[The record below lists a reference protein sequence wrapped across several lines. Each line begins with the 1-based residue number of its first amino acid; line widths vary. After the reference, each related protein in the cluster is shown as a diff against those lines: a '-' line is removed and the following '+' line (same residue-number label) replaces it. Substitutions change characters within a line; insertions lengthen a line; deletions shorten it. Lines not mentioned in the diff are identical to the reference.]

1 MFRLINLS
9 KIAVS
14 VSVFAV
20 VAFGSLASA
29 KADTFTLSLNNFG
42 QAGSLGTI
50 TTVLI
55 TSGADAGK
63 IRVDVALNPNY
74 VLHSNDA
81 LGFNAAAGVSGVAIV
96 ASSIPAH
103 FTLGDGGNFG
113 GGYGSRAFS
122 IDGENTSTA
131 RLHLDQTF
139 SFLVSSSGGFT
150 NANQLKDFVV
160 QIALKNANGATGFA
174 SAVPAPVPEPASMLL
189 LGTGLVGV
197 AGVARRRFRK

>member
-103 FTLGDGGNFG
+103 FTLGAGGTFD
-113 GGYGSRAFS
+113 GYGSRAFS
-122 IDGENTSTA
+122 IDGETTSAA
-131 RLHLDQTF
+131 RLDLDQTF
-139 SFLVSSSGGFT
+139 SFLVCASGGFT

-160 QIALKNANGATGFA
+160 QIALKNENGATGFA
-174 SAVPAPVPEPASMLL
+174 STVPGPVPEPASMLL